1 MSDFSAQVFQNPYLP
16 ENGEHVNAVLTIQC
30 SAVQN
35 RPDPLTLGAIIDCSG
50 SMGEGRRIQQAKK
63 AVAALIEVLPEAAHF
78 FVIAG
83 NHEAQLVVPSG
94 PATAQNKVM
103 ALSGLQAINATGG
116 TAVSQWLHAARAQ
129 FRSSRPGIHRAVLLT
144 DGKNDNSDP
153 LEQVLAECAGQ
164 FQVDARGVGLDWQPD
179 QLRKIAE
186 KLLGSVDIVADPDHL
201 QADFLGI
208 LKSALGKAIA
218 EVKIRLWT
226 PQGAKVEFLKLVS
239 PEISDIT
246 PLARTDPAQPQ
257 IQEYPTGAWGKE
269 TRDYHLCLRVKPG
282 KVGQRMLAGRVT
294 VLTVLNGQEAKLAEA
309 QVLAEWTD
317 DEARSTLINN
327 QVAHYTGQA
336 QLAQSIQEGIQAQ
349 RNGDVDLATT
359 KLGLAYKLAQDSGN
373 EETTRLLKK
382 VVDVI
387 DPERGTVR
395 LKSSIDHADAMTLDT
410 RSTRTRRIEK

>member
-30 SAVQN
+30 SAVQS
-35 RPDPLTLGAIIDCSG
+35 RPAPLTLGAIIDCSG
-50 SMGEGRRIQQAKK
+50 SMGEGRRIQEAKK
-63 AVAALIEVLPEAAHF
+63 ALAALIELLPEQAHF
-78 FVIAG
+78 FIIAG
-83 NHEAQLVVPSG
+83 NHEAFVVVPSF
-94 PATAQNKVM
+94 PATAENKIM
-103 ALSGLQAINATGG
+103 ALSRLQNINATGG
-116 TAVSQWLHAARAQ
+116 TAMSQWLQSAASQ
-129 FRSSRPGIHRAVLLT
+129 FRSSWPGIHRAVLLT

-153 LEQVLAECAGQ
+153 LEQVLSECAGQ

-179 QLRKIAE
+179 QLRRIAE
-186 KLLGSVDIVADPDHL
+186 KLLGTVDIVADPDHL
-201 QADFLGI
+201 QDDFLGI
-208 LKSALGKAIA
+208 LKSALGKGVA

-226 PQGAKVEFLKLVS
+226 PQGAQVEFLKLVS

-257 IQEYPTGAWGKE
+257 IREYPTGAWGQE

-282 KVGQRMLAGRVT
+282 KIGQRMLAGRVT
-294 VLTVLNGQEAKLAEA
+294 ILTNLNSQETKLAEA

-349 RNGDVDLATT
+349 RNGNIELATT

-373 EETTRLLKK
+373 EETTWLLTK

-395 LKSSIDHADAMTLDT
+395 LKRSVDHADAMTLDT

>member
-1 MSDFSAQVFQNPYLP
+1 MSDFNAQVFQNPYLP

-30 SAVQN
+30 NAVQS

-63 AVAALIEVLPEAAHF
+63 AVAALIEVLPEEAHF

-83 NHEAQLVVPSG
+83 NHESALVVPSF
-94 PATAQNKVM
+94 PATPENKIM
-103 ALSGLQAINATGG
+103 ALSRLQTINATGG
-116 TAVSQWLHAARAQ
+116 TAMSQWLQAARAQ

-153 LEQVLAECAGQ
+153 LSQVLTECAGE
-164 FQVDARGVGLDWQPD
+164 FQVDARGVGLDWQPN
-179 QLRKIAE
+179 QLRQIAE
-186 KLLGSVDIVADPDHL
+186 KLLGTVDIVADPGHL
-201 QADFLGI
+201 QEDFLGI

-226 PQGAKVEFLKLVS
+226 PQGAQAEFLKVVS
-239 PEISDIT
+239 PEINDIT
-246 PLARTDPAQPQ
+246 ALGKTDPTQPQ
-257 IQEYPTGAWGKE
+257 LREYPTGAWGKE
-269 TRDYHLCLRVKPG
+269 TRDYHLCVRVKPG
-282 KVGQRMLAGRVT
+282 KIGQRMLAGRVS
-294 VLTVLNGQEAKLAEA
+294 VLTTLNGQENKLAEA

-349 RNGDVDLATT
+349 RNGDTELATV

-395 LKSSIDHADAMTLDT
+395 LKSSVDHADAMTLDT

>member
-30 SAVQN
+30 SAVQS
-35 RPDPLTLGAIIDCSG
+35 RPAPLTLGAIIDCSG
-50 SMGEGRRIQQAKK
+50 SMGEGRRIQEAKK
-63 AVAALIEVLPEAAHF
+63 ALAALIELLPEQAHF
-78 FVIAG
+78 FIIAG
-83 NHEAQLVVPSG
+83 NHEAFVVVPSF
-94 PATAQNKVM
+94 PATAENKIM
-103 ALSGLQAINATGG
+103 ALSRLQNINATGG
-116 TAVSQWLHAARAQ
+116 TAMSQWLQSAASQ
-129 FRSSRPGIHRAVLLT
+129 FRSSWPGIHRAVLLT

-153 LEQVLAECAGQ
+153 LEQVLSECAGQ

-179 QLRKIAE
+179 QLRRIAE
-186 KLLGSVDIVADPDHL
+186 KLLGTVDIVADPDHL
-201 QADFLGI
+201 QDDFLGI
-208 LKSALGKAIA
+208 LKSALGKGVA

-226 PQGAKVEFLKLVS
+226 PQGAQVEFLKLVS

-257 IQEYPTGAWGKE
+257 IREYPTGAWGQE

-282 KVGQRMLAGRVT
+282 KIGQRMLAGRVT
-294 VLTVLNGQEAKLAEA
+294 ILTNLNSQETKLAEA

-349 RNGDVDLATT
+349 RNGNIELATT

-373 EETTRLLKK
+373 EETTRLLTK

-395 LKSSIDHADAMTLDT
+395 LKRSVDHADAMTLDT

>member
-1 MSDFSAQVFQNPYLP
+1 
-16 ENGEHVNAVLTIQC
+16 
-30 SAVQN
+30 
-35 RPDPLTLGAIIDCSG
+35 
-50 SMGEGRRIQQAKK
+50 
-63 AVAALIEVLPEAAHF
+63 
-78 FVIAG
+78 
-83 NHEAQLVVPSG
+83 
-94 PATAQNKVM
+94 M
-103 ALSGLQAINATGG
+103 ALSRLQNINATGG
-116 TAVSQWLHAARAQ
+116 TAMSQWLQSAASQ
-129 FRSSRPGIHRAVLLT
+129 FRSSWPGIHRAVLLT

-153 LEQVLAECAGQ
+153 LEQVLSECAGQ

-179 QLRKIAE
+179 QLRRIAE
-186 KLLGSVDIVADPDHL
+186 KLLGTVDIVADPDHL
-201 QADFLGI
+201 QDDFLGI
-208 LKSALGKAIA
+208 LKSALGKGVA

-226 PQGAKVEFLKLVS
+226 PQGAQVEFLKLVS

-257 IQEYPTGAWGKE
+257 IREYPTGAWGQE

-282 KVGQRMLAGRVT
+282 KIGQRMLAGRVT
-294 VLTVLNGQEAKLAEA
+294 ILTNLNSQETKLAEA

-349 RNGDVDLATT
+349 RNGNIELATT

-373 EETTRLLKK
+373 EETTRLLTK

-395 LKSSIDHADAMTLDT
+395 LKRSVDHADAMTLDT